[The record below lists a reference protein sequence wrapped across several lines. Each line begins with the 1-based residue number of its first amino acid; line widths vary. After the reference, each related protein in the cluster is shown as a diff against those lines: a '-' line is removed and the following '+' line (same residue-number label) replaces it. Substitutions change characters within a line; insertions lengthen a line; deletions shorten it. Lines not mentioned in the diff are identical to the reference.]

1 VTVLDQDKT
10 GRIAMATQVDYS
22 SSSLGDDHLE
32 RRFEEE
38 LRRLRS
44 TESPVEP
51 HLVGHKV
58 IEAGE
63 LIERFD
69 PCAPRSRVG
78 AAREASAEV
87 VRDAVAEAKATFKG
101 WKATPYQE
109 RISRLRAAGTDIGTR
124 VGDLAAIVSAETG
137 KTRLEAVGE
146 AQEVVDMIEHY
157 CALMEANDGYHAS
170 LKSTETET
178 NYDVLVPYGV
188 FAVISPFNFP
198 VALAVGMM
206 VGALVTGNTVVLKPS
221 DKTPRSTAAIAR
233 LIRDHL
239 PVGVLNVV
247 HGGAR
252 VGESLAATDVDGIA
266 FTGSAHVGWQL
277 VATPSPSGLP
287 RPVLA
292 EMGGQNPAIVGL
304 SANLDDAVSG
314 IVRSAFGLSGQKC
327 SACRRVVVVEGV
339 ADELTDRIVK
349 AVQALVVGDPL
360 DPHADLGPVIDDA
373 IARRTDAAILLARSD
388 GSLLTGGRVAGI
400 EGNYFSP
407 VVVTDLPRGHAL
419 TREEL
424 FAPFLT
430 ITRVA
435 TFEEAIAE
443 ANDVGY
449 GLSAGIYSSDDR
461 ELATF
466 LEDIEAGVIYL
477 NRPAGATTG
486 AWPGNQSFCGWKRS
500 GSSGKGGLGLWYLL
514 GFMHEQSR
522 TVVLGR

>member
-1 VTVLDQDKT
+1 
-10 GRIAMATQVDYS
+10 MAAQVDYS

-32 RRFEEE
+32 RLFEDE
-38 LRRLRS
+38 LRRLRAI
-44 TESPVEP
+44 ESPVEA

-63 LIERFD
+63 LIERLD
-69 PCAPRSRVG
+69 PCAPGSRVG
-78 AAREASAEV
+78 AAREASVEV
-87 VRDAVAEAKATFKG
+87 VGDAVAEAKAAFKG
-101 WKATPYQE
+101 WKATPYAE
-109 RISRLRAAGTDIGTR
+109 RVSRLRAAATDIGTQ
-124 VGDLAAIVSAETG
+124 VGELAAIVSAETG

-146 AQEVVDMIEHY
+146 AREVLDMIEHY
-157 CALMEANDGYHAS
+157 CTLMEDNNGYRLS
-170 LKSTETET
+170 LKSTETEK
-178 NYDVLVPYGV
+178 NFDVLVPYGV

-221 DKTPRSTAAIAR
+221 DKTPRSTAAIGR
-233 LIRDHL
+233 LIREHL

-247 HGGAR
+247 HGGAG

-277 VATPSPSGLP
+277 VATPAPSGLP

-292 EMGGQNPAIVGL
+292 EMGGQNPAIVGS
-304 SANLDDAVSG
+304 SAHLDDAASG

-327 SACRRVVVVEGV
+327 SACRRVVVVEAV
-339 ADELTDRIVK
+339 ADELIDRIVK
-349 AVQALVVGDPL
+349 AARALVVGDPL
-360 DPHADLGPVIDDA
+360 DPDVDLGPVIDDA
-373 IARRTDAAILLARSD
+373 IARRTDAAIVLARGE
-388 GSLLTGGRVAGI
+388 GSLLTGGRVAGL

-419 TREEL
+419 TRDEL

-435 TFEEAIAE
+435 TFGEAIAE

-449 GLSAGIYSSDDR
+449 GLSAGVYSSDER
-461 ELATF
+461 ELDTF
-466 LEDIEAGVIYL
+466 IEDIEAGVLYL
-477 NRPAGATTG
+477 NRAAGATTG
-486 AWPGNQSFCGWKRS
+486 AWPGIQSFCGWKRS
-500 GSSGKGGLGLWYLL
+500 GSAGKGGLGFWYLP
-514 GFMHEQSR
+514 GFMREQSR
-522 TVVLGR
+522 TIVVGR